1 MAVTGSLLPAASPG
15 HSPVKPLPLGAPLV
29 RLAILGIILAAVP
42 LAFTNSFHFE
52 VATHIVI
59 NAIVCV
65 GLNLLAGYAG
75 QISLGHAAFFGL
87 GAYGTALIPKYT
99 ALIPGYL
106 DILSPILSPIPAAF
120 LAAAAVGAFAAAVAR
135 PILRL
140 RGHYLAMA
148 TLGLGVIVSIVLK
161 REIDVTGGPDGLS
174 VSPLVISGVKV
185 RAIETWYAVAAIGL
199 MIAVFLAENLI
210 NSPYGRALRALH
222 SSEIAAATSGIDVA
236 RAKARVFALSAV
248 YASLAGSLFAFSV
261 RFITPADADFLLS
274 VDFLTMIVLGG
285 LGSTYGAVAGAVIL
299 TPLPQ
304 VLPTVAQA
312 LAAAAQALAAVA
324 PEFAAAV
331 KWLSAVV
338 VDGKNIA
345 IGLVLI
351 LTMVFMPRGVVPS
364 LAALVTRGLFVCHAF
379 FQQISERIM
388 PALGTLKT
396 GRRKRG

>member
-1 MAVTGSLLPAASPG
+1 MTATGGVSPASSSITSSAVESPI
-15 HSPVKPLPLGAPLV
+15 KTLPLGAPLM
-29 RLAILGIILAAVP
+29 RLAILCVILAVVP
-42 LAFTNSFHFE
+42 FAFTNSFHFE

-87 GAYGTALIPKYT
+87 GAYGTALIPRYVEFV
-99 ALIPGYL
+99 
-106 DILSPILSPIPAAF
+106 SPIPAVF
-120 LAAAAVGAFAAAVAR
+120 LTAAAVGVFAAMVAR

-140 RGHYLAMA
+140 KGHYLAMA

-161 REIDVTGGPDGLS
+161 REIDITNGPDGLS
-174 VSPLVISGVKV
+174 VSPLVIAGAKV
-185 RAIETWYAVAAIGL
+185 RAIETWYAVAAISL
-199 MIAVFLAENLI
+199 VIAVFLAENLI

-236 RAKARVFALSAV
+236 RAKVRVFALSAV
-248 YASLAGSLFAFSV
+248 YASFAGSLFAFAV

-285 LGSTYGAVAGAVIL
+285 LGSTYGAIAGAVVI

-304 VLPTVAQA
+304 LLATVAQ
-312 LAAAAQALAAVA
+312 
-324 PEFAAAV
+324 
-331 KWLSAVV
+331 LSADVAGVLPQGFAVV
-338 VDGKNIA
+338 ARVLASVADYKNIA

-351 LTMVFMPRGVVPS
+351 LTMVFMPRGIVPS
-364 LAALVTRGLFVCHAF
+364 LAALMTRG
-379 FQQISERIM
+379 
-388 PALGTLKT
+388 
-396 GRRKRG
+396 RKRG